1 MDWFLYDRDL
11 HHERVKVRTLKDRTS
26 RLEVFSKKGVAKIFS
41 KFTGIR
47 RCRSLF
53 SNKVADPRSSTLLK
67 KRLRYRCSPV
77 NFAKF
82 LRTYFYIE
90 HFQWLLERF
99 FTCHPLYLCI
109 PLYVC
114 NIKVLK
120 RILLFF

>member
-11 HHERVKVRTLKDRTS
+11 HNERVKVRTLKDRTS
-26 RLEVFSKKGVAKIFS
+26 PPDVFYKKVVVKIFA

-53 SNKVADPRSSTLLK
+53 FNKVADPRPSTLLK

-77 NFAKF
+77 KFAKF
-82 LRTYFYIE
+82 LRTYFYTE
-90 HFQWLLERF
+90 HFRWLPLERF
-99 FTCHPLYLCI
+99 FTCHPLYVCI

-114 NIKVLK
+114 NIKEL
-120 RILLFF
+120 